1 MKIDIHIKPPM
12 LQKVNILIAKLTF
25 NYNKRDRIDFSIIQQ
40 IALKFARKQFSLLGK
55 DKSKAYKISIEY
67 YEAEALERK
76 LRFKANFEWEMHQL
90 ADDDYHLLIEFCGF
104 LNQKIA

>member
-12 LQKVNILIAKLTF
+12 LQKVNILISKLTF
-25 NYNKRDRIDFSIIQQ
+25 NYSKQDRIDLSIIKQ
-40 IALKFARKQFSLLGK
+40 IAVKFARKSFSLLGK

-67 YEAEALERK
+67 YEAEVLERK
-76 LRFKANFEWEMHQL
+76 LRFRANLEHEMRHL
-90 ADDDYHLLIEFCGF
+90 ADEDYYSLIEFCGF

>member
-25 NYNKRDRIDFSIIQQ
+25 NYSKRDRIDLSIIKQ
-40 IALKFARKQFSLLGK
+40 IAVKFARKSFSLLGK

-67 YEAEALERK
+67 YEAEVLERK
-76 LRFKANFEWEMHQL
+76 LRFKANLEWEIDRL
-90 ADDDYHLLIEFCGF
+90 ADEDYYLIIEFCGF